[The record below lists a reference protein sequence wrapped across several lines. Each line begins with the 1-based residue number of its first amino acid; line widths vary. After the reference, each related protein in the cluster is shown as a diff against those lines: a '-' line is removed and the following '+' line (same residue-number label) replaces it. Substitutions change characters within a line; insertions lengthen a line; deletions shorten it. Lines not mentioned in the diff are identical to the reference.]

1 MNSNFNHIDTSA
13 HCRWCVENFLG
24 SIIGMS
30 SFITSITKGRKKT
43 PEQLVRLALRDLFD
57 ITESQDPAVVELKSG
72 AASPQEDLCKRLSQL
87 KVLLYGDGERSEVD
101 EDKVVEVS
109 RRIQEV
115 FPTSTSIE

>member
-1 MNSNFNHIDTSA
+1 
-13 HCRWCVENFLG
+13 
-24 SIIGMS
+24 MS

-57 ITESQDPAVVELKSG
+57 ITESQDPAVAELKSG
-72 AASPQEDLCKRLSQL
+72 ASSPQEDLCKRLSQL
-87 KVLLYGDGERSEVD
+87 KVLLYGDGERSDVD

-115 FPTSTSIE
+115 GT